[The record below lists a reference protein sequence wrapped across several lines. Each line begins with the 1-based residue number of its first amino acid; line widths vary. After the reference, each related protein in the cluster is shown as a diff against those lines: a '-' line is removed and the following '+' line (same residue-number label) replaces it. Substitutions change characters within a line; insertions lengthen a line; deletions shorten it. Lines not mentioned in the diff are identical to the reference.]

1 MRLTLRS
8 LVLAPVVL
16 VAVAF
21 TANSAMAESTVTVP
35 FNFSVNGKT
44 CPAGQYTVQ
53 ADKFGSAVR
62 LMGASRSFTWL
73 IHSGSPSPSD
83 RRVVLQ
89 FDQVGARRF
98 LRTIQYQDQITSR
111 LDKRSRELESASM
124 TVETVQGQ

>member
-1 MRLTLRS
+1 MRITLRS

-35 FNFSVNGKT
+35 FNFSVKGKA

-53 ADKFGSAVR
+53 ADKWGNSVK
-62 LMGASRSFTWL
+62 LEGASRSFTLL
-73 IHSGSPSPSD
+73 IHPGDPAPTD
-83 RRVVLQ
+83 KRVILQ
-89 FDQVGARRF
+89 FDQVGTRRF
-98 LRTIQYQDQITSR
+98 LRTVQYRDQITSR

-124 TVETVQGQ
+124 SVQTVQGQ